1 MNSIIDKIDGENVR
15 IDDFIDCTYIYIYI
29 QLQDAK
35 TIDFIMWINVII

>member
-1 MNSIIDKIDGENVR
+1 MNSIIDKIENVR

-35 TIDFIMWINVII
+35 TIDFIM

>member
-1 MNSIIDKIDGENVR
+1 MAKMYESMI
-15 IDDFIDCTYIYIYI
+15 FTYIYIYI